1 MCLYP
6 LGCGQ
11 AFCAS
16 QQQPL
21 DFSFRCHLFS
31 RQFVISSGLI
41 ALRLHLEIAHCIP
54 LSPQSVSSH
63 LISSHVVSSQ
73 RFSPHLI
80 SSHLMSSLLVSS
92 LLSWSQNITKYQIH
106 TFYSCWSYPWRSC
119 PTTKF
124 KHKLQLRLL
133 SLEHGITHFVR
144 AWSDHGRDRLAPAPG
159 KTFPGHLPRHVL
171 CCKTYDFLHPLSLKH
186 AFRARPPSK
195 SQSWRYENEAFVWDV
210 P

>member
-1 MCLYP
+1 MLRSNN
-6 LGCGQ
+6 LLTFHS
-11 AFCAS
+11 AAI
-16 QQQPL
+16 
-21 DFSFRCHLFS
+21 SFQDSSSFHL
-31 RQFVISSGLI
+31 
-41 ALRLHLEIAHCIP
+41 
-54 LSPQSVSSH
+54 VSSH
-63 LISSHVVSSQ
+63 CGFTWKLLIASHCHLSLCHPISSHLMSCLLSV
-73 RFSPHLI
+73 FHLI

-92 LLSWSQNITKYQIH
+92 LLSWSQSITKYHIH

-159 KTFPGHLPRHVL
+159 KTFPVHLPRHVL
-171 CCKTYDFLHPLSLKH
+171 CCKTYDFLHPLSLKN

-195 SQSWRYENEAFVWDV
+195 SQSWRYENEAFVRDV